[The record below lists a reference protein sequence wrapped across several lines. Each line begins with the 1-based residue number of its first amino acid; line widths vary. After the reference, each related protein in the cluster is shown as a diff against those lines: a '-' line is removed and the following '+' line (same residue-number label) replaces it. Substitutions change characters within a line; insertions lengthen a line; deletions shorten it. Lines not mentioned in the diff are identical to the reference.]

1 MNIKRYKDFTTSF
14 SEEIHGTIGEYI
26 EELSKSDETIR
37 TIISQHTKSEPWVK
51 ITNSISTLSDLEQ
64 VNLLKRIEYYLQDMG
79 EVDVM
84 ATTSTEITESY
95 GASVMS
101 TFFKCLTA
109 LGFKE
114 NFPEK
119 ETPSEFLFIFKMS
132 NIDPIKVQSVFK
144 RFKSMSMVEFDLN
157 RNVGLYFGIRN
168 TLDFEYGVYHDE
180 LIPIG
185 TFKLN
190 NKNFN
195 GIKLSDLKST
205 SGVKNILVNYNLE
218 DIKLLGKIKEEMENF
233 NPGYFESK
241 MSPIVGEDRIIT
253 FGYYGVGK
261 WDNGTLDE
269 GEFMNIKN
277 NLRTFLSKFRW
288 SEKIQISIVPQSFW
302 TYIKIKLK

>member
-14 SEEIHGTIGEYI
+14 SEESHGTIGEYI
-26 EELSKSDETIR
+26 EELAQSDETIR
-37 TIISQHTKSEPWVK
+37 TIISQHVKGEPWMK
-51 ITNSISTLSDLEQ
+51 ISNSVNILSDLEQ
-64 VNLLKRIEYYLQDMG
+64 VNLLKRIEFYLQDMG
-79 EVDVM
+79 EVSVT
-84 ATTSTEITESY
+84 ATTEITESY

-109 LGFKE
+109 LGLKE

-168 TLDFEYGVYHDE
+168 TLDFEYGIYHDE

-195 GIKLSDLKST
+195 GIKLSELKST
-205 SGVKNILVNYNLE
+205 SGIKKILVNYSLE
-218 DIKLLGKIKEEMENF
+218 DIKLLGKIKEEMEIF
-233 NPGYFESK
+233 N
-241 MSPIVGEDRIIT
+241 
-253 FGYYGVGK
+253 
-261 WDNGTLDE
+261 LD
-269 GEFMNIKN
+269 I
-277 NLRTFLSKFRW
+277 
-288 SEKIQISIVPQSFW
+288 
-302 TYIKIKLK
+302 LKVKCLLL